1 MKRVLFVCTGNI
13 CRSPTAEGVFRH
25 FVEEAG
31 YGAMIESRS
40 AGTHGYHIGEGPDPR
55 TVAAAKRRGF
65 DLSAQRAQKVRI
77 EDFQTFD
84 LILAMDRGHLA
95 HLEALRPNGARAEV
109 RLFLAY
115 HPDGTLEDVPD
126 PYYGGPDGFEHVLD
140 MIEQASKQ
148 LLGRMSAGFKKK

>member
-55 TVAAAKRRGF
+55 TVAAARRRGF

-109 RLFLAY
+109 HLFLEY
-115 HPDGTLEDVPD
+115 HPDGKLEDVPD

-140 MIEQASKQ
+140 MIERASKV
-148 LLGRMSAGFKKK
+148 LLGRISAGFKKK